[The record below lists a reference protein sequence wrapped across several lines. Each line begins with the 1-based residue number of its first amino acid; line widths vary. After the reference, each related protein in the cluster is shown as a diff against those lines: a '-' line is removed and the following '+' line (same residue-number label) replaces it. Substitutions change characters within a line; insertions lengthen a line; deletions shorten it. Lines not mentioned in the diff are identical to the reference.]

1 MDGPES
7 LIVNTTA
14 KGDTRV
20 LHLINWTGDKPE
32 QHGLSEYYIAPV
44 RDVHIQMRKPAGRE
58 IGGLHLLLE
67 ADLEQRD
74 VGDAVE
80 ISLPE
85 LEAYQAIAFE
95 LR

>member
-1 MDGPES
+1 MADFIKSLVEWAGAEPLPYLVDGPES

-20 LHLINWTGDKPE
+20 LHLINWTGDKSE
-32 QHGLSEYYIAPV
+32 QHGLSEYHIAPV

-67 ADLEQRD
+67 ADL
-74 VGDAVE
+74 
-80 ISLPE
+80 
-85 LEAYQAIAFE
+85 
-95 LR
+95 